1 MHKFYL
7 FDFDGT
13 LVDSMPYW
21 SKIMMDILNESKV
34 KYPEN
39 ILDIVCPL
47 GYKGTAEYFI
57 NVLGLNAKVDDLVKQ
72 MTSQAHY
79 NYINVIPLK
88 EGVKDFLLRAK
99 EKGISLN
106 VLTASP
112 HPMLDPCLKRVGV
125 YDLFDNVWSCE
136 DFLTTKTDPV
146 IYDKV
151 ANKLVHTMDFS
162 KTPIEQLDDSYIKAG
177 VYQNEIDSQKDY
189 DRIRAE
195 SQSAIKQLGNMAVQL
210 VGNEIL
216 LGMGL
221 GISNLVDMGINLFKE
236 EGEDLLS
243 FCF

>member
-1 MHKFYL
+1 MHKYYL

-21 SKIMMDILNESKV
+21 SKIMMDILTESKV
-34 KYPEN
+34 EYPDN

-57 NVLGLNAKVDDLVKQ
+57 NKLGLKANANDLVKQ
-72 MTSQAHY
+72 MTSQAY
-79 NYINVIPLK
+79 FNYVNVIPLK
-88 EGVKDFLLRAK
+88 NGVKDFLLRAK
-99 EKGISLN
+99 EKGVSLN

-151 ANKLVHTMDFS
+151 AEKLGCKPCEIAFF
-162 KTPIEQLDDSYIKAG
+162 DDNI
-177 VYQNEIDSQKDY
+177 N
-189 DRIRAE
+189 
-195 SQSAIKQLGNMAVQL
+195 AVQTGKSQGL
-210 VGNEIL
+210 YTVGIYDDA
-216 LGMGL
+216 GL
-221 GISNLVDMGINLFKE
+221 GFIDEMKKTTE
-236 EGEDLLS
+236 EFYNS
-243 FCF
+243 FNDIKKDI